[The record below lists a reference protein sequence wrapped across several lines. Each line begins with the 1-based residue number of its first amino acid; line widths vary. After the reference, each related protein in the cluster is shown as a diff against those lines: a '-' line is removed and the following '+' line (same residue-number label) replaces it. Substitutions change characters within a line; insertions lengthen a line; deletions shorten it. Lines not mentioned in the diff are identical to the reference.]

1 MYTNEQVITG
11 DHSCSV
17 ENEQCSANCKFS
29 DERPI
34 NITDEIPL
42 VASPHANSEQAIRQE
57 VTHPQYWY
65 SNSKICTG
73 LQPLPLPP
81 TYHSIH
87 SSQSHCHC
95 GNNDHFQLPML
106 SNLPDFE
113 YSDHHLEVRQAL
125 IREGKR
131 SEDSC
136 YYPDLQRGP
145 FYYKSHYV
153 SQTFCRYCIQETFQR
168 LGNHELVLSNS
179 ITFCPSFHRHKSTHY
194 THTQLSAFEKPEL
207 YIKPFIIL
215 APDHE

>member
-1 MYTNEQVITG
+1 MYTNECQAITG

-17 ENEQCSANCKFS
+17 EVEQCSANGDFS

-42 VASPHANSEQAIRQE
+42 VASPHANSEQVIRQE
-57 VTHPQYWY
+57 VTHPQF
-65 SNSKICTG
+65 SKICTG

-87 SSQSHCHC
+87 NSQSLCHC
-95 GNNDHFQLPML
+95 GNNNNFQLPML
-106 SNLPDFE
+106 SNIPDFE
-113 YSDHHLEVRQAL
+113 CRDHQLEVRQAL

-131 SEDSC
+131 CEDSC

-153 SQTFCRYCIQETFQR
+153 SQTFCGYCIQETFQR
-168 LGNHELVLSNS
+168 LRNHELVLSNS
-179 ITFCPSFHRHKSTHY
+179 STFCQSFHRHKSTHY
-194 THTQLSAFEKPEL
+194 MHTQLSALEKPEL